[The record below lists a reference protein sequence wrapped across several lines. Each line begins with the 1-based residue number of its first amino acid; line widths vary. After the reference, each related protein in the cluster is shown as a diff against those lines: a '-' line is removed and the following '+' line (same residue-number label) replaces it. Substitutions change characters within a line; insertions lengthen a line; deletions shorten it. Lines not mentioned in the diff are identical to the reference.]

1 MLTTDIMY
9 RLDEH
14 AEDIG
19 RFTRSYDGL
28 DVGGET
34 WPCWTDGA
42 RLVAARNPNTH
53 PAHII
58 SLSTIARYESPPA
71 LYTFDT
77 NGLRTVERLPRTA
90 CGAHRLRCG
99 SCNGTGKHSCSCAP
113 CQIVECLECNG
124 SGYSESEGDKCEL
137 VRFGGRSVDKRLL
150 GGGILDTAPDGPLS
164 VTVGSPAEAV
174 MIRSDDWILVVMPV
188 LVGDETA
195 PAPDAPLVPAT
206 DGRAA

>member
-14 AEDIG
+14 AEGIG

-42 RLVAARNPNTH
+42 RLVAARKPNTH
-53 PAHII
+53 PAHVI
-58 SLSTIARYESPPA
+58 SLSTIAKYESPPA
-71 LYTFDT
+71 LYTFDA
-77 NGLRTVERLPRTA
+77 NGLRAVERLPKSA

-99 SCNGTGKHSCSCAP
+99 ACNGTGKHSCSCAP
-113 CQIVECLECNG
+113 CQ
-124 SGYSESEGDKCEL
+124 CEL

-195 PAPDAPLVPAT
+195 PAPDAPLAPAT